1 MSGTALHTPT
11 PKILILATLS
21 GGYAGANS
29 VGQMHTDYAANVYVL
44 PTVCPAM
51 FPVEFYLRTF
61 EKGID
66 AILVMYSGTDCP
78 YKGGAERTAE
88 IINRVYPKMKERG
101 LNPRRLR
108 LTAICTVCTKPFLK
122 EVSDM
127 NLLLRDIGP
136 VRDELMRP
144 ARAPVAGAPVAKAPL
159 QTAQGLGG

>member
-1 MSGTALHTPT
+1 MNGTAARAKE

-21 GGYAGANS
+21 GGYAGADS
-29 VGQMHTDYAANVYVL
+29 VGQLHTDYATNVYIL

-51 FPVEFYLRTF
+51 FPETFYLETF

-78 YKGGAERTAE
+78 YEGGAERTAE

-101 LNPRRLR
+101 IDPRRLR

-122 EVSDM
+122 EVADM
-127 NLLLRDIGP
+127 NVLLGDIGP
-136 VRDELMRP
+136 VGDELASPSPEAIP
-144 ARAPVAGAPVAKAPL
+144 APGQQAPRGM
-159 QTAQGLGG
+159 GG